1 MNIVVIDPD
10 TRTVRAAI
18 VTSMEIAK
26 NLYLGSCDP
35 CSAVPITETQMLMYQ
50 PFACSGGS
58 RFFFS
63 RKLEQHFAGSA
74 IVVGSNVGGGALS
87 CGRGMVEAMK
97 RDVLFLGDVEQAK
110 KTMANMVKFTIG
122 AMKPHSTMQ

>member
-10 TRTVRAAI
+10 TRTVRATT
-18 VTSMEIAK
+18 VQSMEAARRLFL
-26 NLYLGSCDP
+26 NGSDP

-50 PFACSGGS
+50 PFACTGGS

-63 RKLEQHFAGSA
+63 RKLEQHFAGTA
-74 IVVGSNVGGGALS
+74 LVVGSNVDGGPIS

-110 KTMANMVKFTIG
+110 KTMANMVKFTLG
-122 AMKPHSTMQ
+122 AIKPHSTLQ